1 MVSGPGATRR
11 STSLVSTA
19 SPRAT
24 EPNTRTSRKPRRD
37 AAARICLRAARR
49 DPRSGDRSCC
59 GGPGTTSPFP
69 VSHATR
75 VLALFTEPEVGPF
88 RDTSYQ
94 ASRPAA
100 TRVAHSRIR
109 LARQA
114 SSPSSPSRW
123 HARPARQLLYVT
135 GRPSWLADDQGQ
147 QLGAQA
153 SSGVV
158 TLAGYPRPPLTSSLV
173 RRHPAHD
180 RAQQVP
186 PGQRPLAALGQDGAA
201 LAHLQRGLLPGPS
214 GREVVIPGPVG
225 RRQQVPAC
233 GPLSGKP
240 VGVAGSGWGGRTEV
254 TGRRGGAGER
264 RLRGWVAWGHRVT
277 G

>member
-1 MVSGPGATRR
+1 MD
-11 STSLVSTA
+11 
-19 SPRAT
+19 RAQ
-24 EPNTRTSRKPRRD
+24 RVLS
-37 AAARICLRAARR
+37 
-49 DPRSGDRSCC
+49 
-59 GGPGTTSPFP
+59 P

-153 SSGVV
+153 SSGVI

-201 LAHLQRGLLPGPS
+201 LAPPPARPAAWPERSGSSHTWSSGPPSAGPGMRPAQRED
-214 GREVVIPGPVG
+214 GR
-225 RRQQVPAC
+225 
-233 GPLSGKP
+233 
-240 VGVAGSGWGGRTEV
+240 GSGLRIGRRTEV
-254 TGRRGGAGER
+254 TGRRGGAGAATSGLGGLGSSGDREMSR
-264 RLRGWVAWGHRVT
+264 HFIVPTMLMEMPTSRGASVPAL
-277 G
+277 

>member
-1 MVSGPGATRR
+1 MTSDDLLNVKRKTAEVEQRGVRTRSYQEIHVTR
-11 STSLVSTA
+11 LDRIPA
-19 SPRAT
+19 SYRTEHTHVTQAALGRGRENLPPSRPKRARDRAT
-24 EPNTRTSRKPRRD
+24 VP
-37 AAARICLRAARR
+37 AAVDRAQRVL
-49 DPRSGDRSCC
+49 S
-59 GGPGTTSPFP
+59 P

-180 RAQQVP
+180 RARQVP
-186 PGQRPLAALGQDGAA
+186 PGQRPFAALGQDGAA
-201 LAHLQRGLLPGPS
+201 LAHRSRRRRAGAYLRRHRGRQRGS
-214 GREVVIPGPVG
+214 RGR
-225 RRQQVPAC
+225 A
-233 GPLSGKP
+233 
-240 VGVAGSGWGGRTEV
+240 VA
-254 TGRRGGAGER
+254 
-264 RLRGWVAWGHRVT
+264 
-277 G
+277 

>member
-1 MVSGPGATRR
+1 MRVSALALLPSFCREAGVEPGNWAPRLTSESAETARVVLRTICRPGSVLRTSLPRSIPSAACSASR
-11 STSLVSTA
+11 STRL
-19 SPRAT
+19 
-24 EPNTRTSRKPRRD
+24 
-37 AAARICLRAARR
+37 
-49 DPRSGDRSCC
+49 
-59 GGPGTTSPFP
+59 PG
-69 VSHATR
+69 R
-75 VLALFTEPEVGPF
+75 L
-88 RDTSYQ
+88 Y
-94 ASRPAA
+94 PAA
-100 TRVAHSRIR
+100 GVAGRV
-109 LARQA
+109 
-114 SSPSSPSRW
+114 
-123 HARPARQLLYVT
+123 RP
-135 GRPSWLADDQGQ
+135 GHPRPELPIAVHDQGQ
-147 QLGAQA
+147 QRGAQA

-158 TLAGYPRPPLTSSLV
+158 TLAGFPRPPLTLSLV

-180 RAQQVP
+180 RAQQAP

-201 LAHLQRGLLPGPS
+201 LAHLQRGLLPGPN

-233 GPLSGKP
+233 GPLSGRT

>member
-1 MVSGPGATRR
+1 VVSGPGLPGDPRHSSRPHPRELPNRTHAHHASRARTRPR
-11 STSLVSTA
+11 ESA
-19 SPRAT
+19 SEPPEETRDRAT
-24 EPNTRTSRKPRRD
+24 VP
-37 AAARICLRAARR
+37 AAVDRAQRVL
-49 DPRSGDRSCC
+49 S
-59 GGPGTTSPFP
+59 P

-135 GRPSWLADDQGQ
+135 GRPSWLADDQGHRP
-147 QLGAQA
+147 GAQA

-158 TLAGYPRPPLTSSLV
+158 TLAGYPRSPLTSSLV

-233 GPLSGKP
+233 GPLSGRT
-240 VGVAGSGWGGRTEV
+240 VG
-254 TGRRGGAGER
+254 
-264 RLRGWVAWGHRVT
+264 
-277 G
+277 